1 MLVKGEGG
9 KGKKIPEWDLHS
21 ALSTQLIMGKTCFPC
36 PMPIFNTG
44 LKLVERV
51 ELSLAVLT
59 LLVYRV
65 RTGVIGD
72 QLCDV

>member
-1 MLVKGEGG
+1 MTAVASSRETRPTHCL
-9 KGKKIPEWDLHS
+9 PH
-21 ALSTQLIMGKTCFPC
+21 APC

-51 ELSLAVLT
+51 ELSLTVLT

>member
-1 MLVKGEGG
+1 
-9 KGKKIPEWDLHS
+9 
-21 ALSTQLIMGKTCFPC
+21 
-36 PMPIFNTG
+36 MPIFNTG
-44 LKLVERV
+44 LNSVERV